1 MEIKANAKIN
11 WYLDVEGERAD
22 GYHYIKSV
30 MQPITLCDT
39 IILEQAAQDEITC
52 TDKLLSN
59 TRNLAYQAWQ
69 LMKERYK
76 ISGGMRI
83 HIIKNIPVTAGLGG
97 GSGDAAAVFRGI
109 NEMFGLDIPMREL
122 LELGAT
128 LGSDIPFAIQN
139 KPALCTG
146 IGTELHT
153 LGNVPSYDILLLNP
167 NISLSTKLV
176 YQSYQPLPQQHN
188 ETRIVEALRNNDL
201 ESIGRC
207 LHNALAPA
215 AAALCPKI
223 PDMYNDLKAHGLYA
237 SMSGSGP
244 TVFGIGS
251 KMAVEAAYQAL
262 KDKYPIVIKTK
273 TL

>member
-97 GSGDAAAVFRGI
+97 GSGDAARHDAPR
-109 NEMFGLDIPMREL
+109 RR
-122 LELGAT
+122 
-128 LGSDIPFAIQN
+128 
-139 KPALCTG
+139 C
-146 IGTELHT
+146 
-153 LGNVPSYDILLLNP
+153 
-167 NISLSTKLV
+167 
-176 YQSYQPLPQQHN
+176 
-188 ETRIVEALRNNDL
+188 
-201 ESIGRC
+201 GRRW
-207 LHNALAPA
+207 
-215 AAALCPKI
+215 
-223 PDMYNDLKAHGLYA
+223 
-237 SMSGSGP
+237 
-244 TVFGIGS
+244 TVCG
-251 KMAVEAAYQAL
+251 
-262 KDKYPIVIKTK
+262 
-273 TL
+273 